1 MKKRTANRGLT
12 VLLIITL
19 LLGILPVSPSAVQ
32 AAAGN
37 AELSPIAE
45 DTFDSP
51 GELTS
56 AIYNSGI
63 GITGVDNAHGQW
75 QYYNGYVWYAIETP
89 QPGTM
94 YVFNRNVPIR
104 YVPNADWNGT
114 AAFTYRE
121 WISGDP
127 EASGPEYHLNYPAE
141 AFGEFGETVKTAQI
155 TVTPVNDAPYLTE
168 VGGSYYFDF
177 DGSNYASIP
186 DLGIYSNSF
195 TLETEVYATSHST
208 WGRFFDTSYGMD
220 NFVLFFGFQGNGGN
234 VVLSGIPQQGYRV
247 HKYM

>member
-89 QPGTM
+89 S
-94 YVFNRNVPIR
+94 
-104 YVPNADWNGT
+104 A
-114 AAFTYRE
+114 
-121 WISGDP
+121 
-127 EASGPEYHLNYPAE
+127 
-141 AFGEFGETVKTAQI
+141 
-155 TVTPVNDAPYLTE
+155 
-168 VGGSYYFDF
+168 
-177 DGSNYASIP
+177 
-186 DLGIYSNSF
+186 
-195 TLETEVYATSHST
+195 
-208 WGRFFDTSYGMD
+208 
-220 NFVLFFGFQGNGGN
+220 
-234 VVLSGIPQQGYRV
+234 GYDV
-247 HKYM
+247 CV